1 MSNVDYL
8 VSIVIATH
16 NRSKYAIPCIE
27 SLLSIGSSEIQ
38 VVVHDTSNDVCE
50 LAAWAGQ
57 SADSRLIYV
66 HWADRLSM
74 TENHE
79 RALKLATGEYIC
91 LIGDDDTV
99 SSYIIDIAN
108 YAKKQNIKMLTP
120 KVKAAYYWPDF
131 RTKNYGA
138 AHAGRI
144 YLSHFDYSLT
154 KYGVKERLDEALSLA
169 CQGTDGMPKLYHGLV
184 LRSLLDDIRALNGT
198 LLYGTSPDMSAS
210 VSLCLTG
217 GEYYLIDFP
226 FTMPGGG
233 GGSNSGRSATGKHKG
248 GLDKD
253 PHLTPFKNLNWS
265 TFIPRFF
272 SVETVWGHA
281 AWDTLEHRKSVTG
294 YNLSRLYALC
304 FFHHPDYARETYQA
318 WLNAKQ
324 SGLPNVGT
332 LAVCREIVSVAGKYV
347 LAKLKRVLKPAPS
360 NGSEVIAVVENVAL
374 ARKRLDERLFKKLA
388 GSDLHTRLTDL
399 PVLRK

>member
-144 YLSHFDYSLT
+144 
-154 KYGVKERLDEALSLA
+154 
-169 CQGTDGMPKLYHGLV
+169 
-184 LRSLLDDIRALNGT
+184 
-198 LLYGTSPDMSAS
+198 
-210 VSLCLTG
+210 
-217 GEYYLIDFP
+217 
-226 FTMPGGG
+226 
-233 GGSNSGRSATGKHKG
+233 
-248 GLDKD
+248 
-253 PHLTPFKNLNWS
+253 
-265 TFIPRFF
+265 
-272 SVETVWGHA
+272 
-281 AWDTLEHRKSVTG
+281 
-294 YNLSRLYALC
+294 
-304 FFHHPDYARETYQA
+304 
-318 WLNAKQ
+318 
-324 SGLPNVGT
+324 
-332 LAVCREIVSVAGKYV
+332 
-347 LAKLKRVLKPAPS
+347 
-360 NGSEVIAVVENVAL
+360 
-374 ARKRLDERLFKKLA
+374 
-388 GSDLHTRLTDL
+388 
-399 PVLRK
+399 